1 MVKSILYSLFL
12 ILAGLFPSNTAE
24 SYTLNAYD
32 FSFKDI
38 DGNDLKFKDYKGK
51 VLLIVN
57 VASKCGFTGQY
68 EGLQSVWDKYK
79 DKDFV
84 LIGIPS
90 NDFYQEYKDEKD
102 VKNFCE
108 LTFGV
113 NFPMTSI
120 TAVRGSSAH
129 PFYKWAKVTYGNK
142 TIPKWNFHKILVNK
156 EGKIIDTFSSTTK
169 PDSKN
174 YQTTK
179 PDSKKPEAA
188 KPKPM
193 LMMRVMMLRKAFS
206 DRSIEIALVR
216 GNGRLGI
223 YKIGLKVTPD
233 PI

>member
-1 MVKSILYSLFL
+1 MIRAMFYSLFL
-12 ILAGLFPSNTAE
+12 IIAGLFPSNTAD

-32 FSFKDI
+32 FRFKDI
-38 DGNDLKFKDYKGK
+38 DGNNLNFKDYKGK

-68 EGLQSVWDKYK
+68 EGLQSLWDTYK
-79 DKDFV
+79 DKDFI
-84 LIGIPS
+84 LIGVPS

-169 PDSKN
+169 PDSK
-174 YQTTK
+174 K
-179 PDSKKPEAA
+179 VISRIDS
-188 KPKPM
+188 
-193 LMMRVMMLRKAFS
+193 LL
-206 DRSIEIALVR
+206 
-216 GNGRLGI
+216 
-223 YKIGLKVTPD
+223 
-233 PI
+233 

>member
-1 MVKSILYSLFL
+1 MIRAMLYSLFL
-12 ILAGLFPSNTAE
+12 IFAGLFPSNTAD

-51 VLLIVN
+51 VLLVVN

-169 PDSKN
+169 PDSK
-174 YQTTK
+174 K
-179 PDSKKPEAA
+179 VISKIDS
-188 KPKPM
+188 
-193 LMMRVMMLRKAFS
+193 LL
-206 DRSIEIALVR
+206 
-216 GNGRLGI
+216 
-223 YKIGLKVTPD
+223 
-233 PI
+233 

>member
-1 MVKSILYSLFL
+1 MIRAMLYSLFL
-12 ILAGLFPSNTAE
+12 IFAGLFPSNTAD

-120 TAVRGSSAH
+120 TKVRGNNAH
-129 PFYKWAKVTYGNK
+129 PFYKWAKLTYGNK

-169 PDSKN
+169 PNSEKVISKIN
-174 YQTTK
+174 SQ
-179 PDSKKPEAA
+179 
-188 KPKPM
+188 
-193 LMMRVMMLRKAFS
+193 L
-206 DRSIEIALVR
+206 
-216 GNGRLGI
+216 
-223 YKIGLKVTPD
+223 
-233 PI
+233 

>member
-1 MVKSILYSLFL
+1 MFRAMLYSLFL
-12 ILAGLFPSNTAE
+12 IITGIFPSSPAE

-32 FSFKDI
+32 FKFKDI
-38 DGNDLKFKDYKGK
+38 DGNDLRFKDYKGK

-68 EGLQSVWDKYK
+68 EGLQAVWDKYK

-120 TAVRGSSAH
+120 TKVRGNNAH
-129 PFYKWAKVTYGNK
+129 PFYKWAKLTYGNK

-169 PDSKN
+169 PNSEKVISKIN
-174 YQTTK
+174 SQ
-179 PDSKKPEAA
+179 
-188 KPKPM
+188 
-193 LMMRVMMLRKAFS
+193 L
-206 DRSIEIALVR
+206 
-216 GNGRLGI
+216 
-223 YKIGLKVTPD
+223 
-233 PI
+233 

>member
-1 MVKSILYSLFL
+1 MIRAMLYSLFL
-12 ILAGLFPSNTAE
+12 IFAGLFPSNTAD

-51 VLLIVN
+51 VLLVVN

-68 EGLQSVWDKYK
+68 EGLQAVWDKYK

-120 TAVRGSSAH
+120 TKVRGSDAH
-129 PFYKWAKVTYGNK
+129 PFFKWAKLTYGNK
-142 TIPKWNFHKILVNK
+142 TIPKWNFHKLLINK
-156 EGKIIDTFSSTTK
+156 EGKIIETYSSTTK
-169 PDSKN
+169 PNSN
-174 YQTTK
+174 
-179 PDSKKPEAA
+179 
-188 KPKPM
+188 
-193 LMMRVMMLRKAFS
+193 
-206 DRSIEIALVR
+206 
-216 GNGRLGI
+216 
-223 YKIGLKVTPD
+223 KIISTINSLL
-233 PI
+233 

>member
-1 MVKSILYSLFL
+1 MLYSLFL
-12 ILAGLFPSNTAE
+12 IFAGLFPSNTAD

-51 VLLIVN
+51 VLLVVN

-120 TAVRGSSAH
+120 TAVSGSDAH

-142 TIPKWNFHKILVNK
+142 TIPKWNFHKLLINK
-156 EGKIIDTFSSTTK
+156 EGKIVETYSSTTK
-169 PDSKN
+169 PTSEKVI
-174 YQTTK
+174 TK
-179 PDSKKPEAA
+179 
-188 KPKPM
+188 
-193 LMMRVMMLRKAFS
+193 
-206 DRSIEIALVR
+206 IENL
-216 GNGRLGI
+216 L
-223 YKIGLKVTPD
+223 
-233 PI
+233 